1 MAFTAR
7 DLARRG
13 RTLGYIAPPTPAEAS
28 PGAIEQTLTAIGR
41 VPWAALN
48 AIDYVG
54 STARAGLG
62 QLTGIKGT
70 GRDTILGPAPTGRQF
85 LGIPQGAK
93 GFLPMAA
100 GFTTELALDPLTYVG
115 VGALTKGGKLAQRG
129 DRLLDAYR
137 AARAGGQRRKAAES
151 LLELRNLRSPGRAR
165 RQLQMAPDWASQA
178 RAGQRSALSFQPL
191 VVSNRINAP
200 LSGRLGARG
209 LGALERLGNTI
220 VRGAGPVA
228 RALRPGTI
236 GVETTGDKYAR
247 DLFNASAESAK
258 ELGRA
263 VRGFGEEAAQTTST
277 TLVKVAGDENQVAA
291 IRAGIEQQVAA
302 AKGLINQ
309 RYLPE
314 INAAPNLTEVGKI
327 VERRNRMLSAV
338 ELPLKRATAIQE
350 ISALTGHMVERGG
363 TERLA
368 RITARMMGDAELL
381 KQRYGS
387 LAEKYANDP
396 KKLAQVEARR
406 DKQLNALA
414 RKYVDRQA
422 DAAIMDDVGQVM
434 DNALANV
441 SPEVAAEVNRIRLM
455 HGKLIDAEQAIGV
468 PVSALG
474 DPINAYLHR
483 PLTPEGRA
491 WLNQVEAESP
501 FAALLNER
509 NTAESFT
516 KGRAGGIFRGKTI
529 GQLNDMARYDPVT
542 NPTGIKG
549 DLFRENVVESMVRR
563 AYQSASAQAAASHI
577 SAIAKLFSTTEKGV
591 PIEKLLHKANL
602 SKFDGESL
610 KRAVGK
616 PGRMKIDKS
625 VATIKAA
632 LKGTEF
638 EGLKVP
644 KELADETLK
653 FYKTIQDPDDL
664 TSLLRY
670 VDQANSLFRGMVT
683 QAFPDFHIRN
693 EVGNVYMAWMAGM
706 KNPAWFAR
714 AASIQRKIP
723 ELIRRRQAGKTLS
736 PEDLETLKLH
746 DESIEYASVGRG
758 FADEVDRL
766 GKAVTPVGRST
777 QAATAIEKATSIVRK
792 PLVGLY
798 RAGRAT
804 GNALENNAKL
814 ALYMWARQSHKL
826 SRVEAGELVRKY
838 LFDYADLSRVE
849 KQHIQRWMFFY
860 TFQRKALPLAVEQIL
875 GNPRRLAAT
884 GHVIGE
890 VGSQREERDVL
901 PPWLRGRLPIKNPFD
916 REGDPSYFFPDLP
929 VTELFRWTDEGRGV
943 QRFSQKLLNT
953 LAPIPKFVGE
963 ATMGTSLSTGLPLRQ
978 SEGPL
983 FQATQ
988 AIPEGPIRKALAPIA
1003 NIEQFLPTSRITGTA
1018 SRVAERGPLSLVNA
1032 LAPREIDTQTQPI
1045 KNQLRAISQSLTQYE
1060 AQGLSDS
1067 LRAKRLRSL
1076 QARLRRQIGRINE
1089 VRGDES

>member
-1 MAFTAR
+1 MATASER
-7 DLARRG
+7 ARQR
-13 RTLGYIAPPTPAEAS
+13 RQRRSLGYIAPPTPAEAR
-28 PGAIEQTLTAIGR
+28 PGAIEQALTAIGR
-41 VPWAALN
+41 VPWAALD

-62 QLTGIKGT
+62 QLTGIRGT

-85 LGIPQGAK
+85 LGIPQDARGL
-93 GFLPMAA
+93 LPMAA

-191 VVSNRINAP
+191 VLSNRINAP
-200 LSGRLGARG
+200 LVGAPLGGQG
-209 LGALERLGNTI
+209 LGLLERVGNTL
-220 VRGAGPVA
+220 VRAAGPVA

-236 GVETTGDKYAR
+236 GVETTGDKSAR

-263 VRGFGEEAAQTTST
+263 VRGLGEEAAQTTST
-277 TLVKVAGDENQVAA
+277 TLVKVAGDQNQVAA
-291 IRAGIEQQVAA
+291 IRSGIEQQVAA

-309 RYLPE
+309 RYLAE

-327 VERRNRMLSAV
+327 VERRNRALSAV

-368 RITARMMGDAELL
+368 RITARMMEDAELI

-387 LAEKYANDP
+387 LAEKHANDP

-414 RKYVDRQA
+414 NKYVRQQA

-434 DNALANV
+434 DNALADV
-441 SPEVAAEVNRIRLM
+441 SPELAAEVNRVRLLN
-455 HGKLIDAEQAIGV
+455 GKLIDAEQAIGV

-529 GQLNDMARYDPVT
+529 GQLNDMARL
-542 NPTGIKG
+542 NGMQG

-563 AYQSASAQAAASHI
+563 AYQSASAQAAAAHI
-577 SAIAKLFSTTEKGV
+577 TAVAKLFSTTDKGV

-610 KRAVGK
+610 KRAVGR
-616 PGRMKIDKS
+616 PGRVKIDKS
-625 VATIKAA
+625 VATVKAA

-693 EVGNVYMAWMAGM
+693 EVGNVYMSWMAGM

-714 AASIQRKIP
+714 AATIQRKLP

-736 PEDLETLKLH
+736 PEDLDTLRLH

-777 QAATAIEKATSIVRK
+777 QAATAAQRALGVPIAA
-792 PLVGLY
+792 Y

-814 ALYMWARQSHKL
+814 ALYMWARQSQKL

-860 TFQRKALPLAVEQIL
+860 TFMRKSMPLMAEQVL

-901 PPWLRGRLPIKNPFD
+901 PPWLRGRLPIKSPFD
-916 REGDPSYFFPDLP
+916 QEGDPSYFFPDLP

-943 QRFSQKLLNT
+943 QRFGQKLLNT
-953 LAPIPKFVGE
+953 LAPIPKFIGE
-963 ATMGTSLSTGLPLRQ
+963 AAMGTSLSTGLPLRQ

-988 AIPEGPIRKALAPIA
+988 AIPEGPVRKALAPIA

-1018 SRVAERGPLSLVNA
+1018 SRVAERGPISLINA
-1032 LAPREIDTQTQPI
+1032 LAPREIDMQTQPI

>member
-7 DLARRG
+7 DLARRN
-13 RTLGYIAPPTPAEAS
+13 RSLGYIAPPTPEEAR
-28 PGAIEQTLTAIGR
+28 PGAIEQALTAIGR
-41 VPWAALN
+41 VPWAALS

-85 LGIPQGAK
+85 LGIPKDAK
-93 GFLPMAA
+93 GLLPMAA

-115 VGALTKGGKLAQRG
+115 VGALTRGGKLAQRG
-129 DRLLDAYR
+129 DKLLDTYR
-137 AARAGGQRRKAAES
+137 AARAGGQRAKAAES
-151 LLELRNLRSPGRAR
+151 LLELRRLRAPGRTR
-165 RQLQMAPDWASQA
+165 RTLQMAPDWASQA

-191 VVSNRINAP
+191 VISNRINAP
-200 LSGRLGARG
+200 LVGAPLGGQG
-209 LGALERLGNTI
+209 LGALERVGNAL
-220 VRGAGPVA
+220 VRGAGPLA
-228 RALRPGTI
+228 RVLRPGTI
-236 GVETTGDKYAR
+236 GVETTGDKYTR

-277 TLVKVAGDENQVAA
+277 TLVKVAGDSQKVAD
-291 IRAGIEQQVAA
+291 IRAGIEQQVTA
-302 AKGLINQ
+302 AKSLIQQ
-309 RYLPE
+309 RYLGE
-314 INAAPNLTEVGKI
+314 INAAPNLTEVARI
-327 VERRNRMLSAV
+327 VERRQRALDAV

-363 TERLA
+363 AERLA
-368 RITARMMGDAELL
+368 RITSRMMDDAELL
-381 KQRYGS
+381 KQRYGE
-387 LAEKYANDP
+387 LAEKYADNP
-396 KKLAQVEARR
+396 TKLAQVEVRKARQL
-406 DKQLNALA
+406 DKLA
-414 RKYVDRQA
+414 KKYLQQQA
-422 DAAIMDDVGQVM
+422 DAAVM
-434 DNALANV
+434 DEVGKVMDTALANV

-529 GQLNDMARYDPVT
+529 AQLNDMARM
-542 NPTGIKG
+542 NGMKG

-577 SAIAKLFSTTEKGV
+577 SAIAKLFSSDQGV
-591 PIEKLLHKANL
+591 PIEKLLHKAKL
-602 SKFDGESL
+602 SKFEVKLPTGERVSERL
-610 KRAVGK
+610 RRGVGQ
-616 PGRMKIDKS
+616 PGKVKIDKS
-625 VATIKAA
+625 VATVKAA

-644 KELADETLK
+644 KELANETLK

-664 TSLLRY
+664 TSLLKY

-683 QAFPDFHIRN
+683 QAFPNFHIRN

-706 KNPAWFAR
+706 KNPAWFAK
-714 AASIQRKIP
+714 AAAIQRKLP

-736 PEDLETLKLH
+736 PEDLDTLRLH
-746 DESIEYASVGRG
+746 DEGVEYASVGRG

-766 GKAVTPVGRST
+766 GKVVSPTGRAT
-777 QAATAIEKATSIVRK
+777 QAATAAQRALSVPIAA
-792 PLVGLY
+792 Y

-814 ALYMWARQSHKL
+814 ALYMWARQSQKL

-849 KQHIQRWMFFY
+849 KQYVQRLMFFY
-860 TFQRKALPLAVEQIL
+860 TFMRKSLPLMAEQVL

-884 GHVIGE
+884 GHITGE
-890 VGSQREERDVL
+890 VGSQREERGML

-916 REGDPSYFFPDLP
+916 QDGDPSYFFPDLP

-943 QRFSQKLLNT
+943 QRFSQKLLNN
-953 LAPIPKFVGE
+953 LAPIPKFIGE
-963 ATMGTSLSTGLPLRQ
+963 ATLGTSLSTGLPLRQ
-978 SEGPL
+978 SEGLL
-983 FQATQ
+983 FRLTQ
-988 AIPEGPIRKALAPIA
+988 AIPEGPVRKALAPVA

-1018 SRVAERGPLSLVNA
+1018 SRAAERGPISLINA
-1032 LAPREIDTQTQPI
+1032 IAPREIDTQTQPI